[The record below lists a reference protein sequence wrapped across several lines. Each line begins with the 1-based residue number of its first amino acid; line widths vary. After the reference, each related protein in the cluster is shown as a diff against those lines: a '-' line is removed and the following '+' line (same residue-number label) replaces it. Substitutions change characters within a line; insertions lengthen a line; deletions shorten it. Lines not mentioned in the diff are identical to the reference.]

1 MLVNG
6 RLLMTCR
13 GRLRLFAV
21 GLLLVSQCQNALAK
35 NVSLN
40 LRSALAMVN
49 AQNPNVYAHRAEL
62 ERAMLENDYA
72 GKMALPSAS
81 LLLVPRWVDK
91 SGEDEDSFGNH
102 SFGNDSFARLTVSQP
117 LYDFGQTRVHRS
129 VTATARDAARGSL
142 LNAVSAYR
150 LDVMRRY
157 TDVLLAD
164 TRYLI
169 DFEVMTLAFLR
180 FNRLRERA
188 ELFDEVA
195 EIDVAEKE
203 VIYREAFA
211 EREKSSLARRNN
223 RIRLAAALG
232 DSELII
238 ENLKP
243 PDFEQW
249 LSRPSVLFDELYT
262 EIEQQNPQLDEA
274 GSYTNLA
281 RERLQLTQLQN
292 RAKLSAELELSE
304 YAETRGSRDDVRALL
319 ALRIPLLNSRS
330 QKWAER
336 QAQLEIDVML
346 QKQTQELLRL
356 KQHVYAVWEKLQI
369 ASLELE
375 AAKARVRHRDLYLD
389 KSRALY
395 EMEVRADIGN
405 AQSRL
410 LEATWLETKA
420 KVDVMLAWAELDLL
434 AGKPLLAHET
444 DQTQ

>member
-1 MLVNG
+1 
-6 RLLMTCR
+6 MTGR

-62 ERAMLENDYA
+62 ERAVLESDYA
-72 GKMALPSAS
+72 GKMALPSAN

-91 SGEDEDSFGNH
+91 SGEDEDNFS
-102 SFGNDSFARLTVSQP
+102 NDSFTRFTVAQP

-129 VTATARDAARGSL
+129 VTATARDAARESL

-150 LDVMRRY
+150 LHVMRRY

-195 EIDVAEKE
+195 EIDVTEKE

-211 EREKSSLARRNN
+211 ERERSSLARRSN

-232 DSELII
+232 DPELII
-238 ENLKP
+238 ENLEQ

-249 LSRPSVLFDELYT
+249 LSRPDVLFDELYT

-274 GSYTNLA
+274 KSYTNLA
-281 RERLQLTQLQN
+281 RERLQLAQLQN

-346 QKQTQELLRL
+346 QKQKQELLRL

-369 ASLELE
+369 ALLELE

-395 EMEVRADIGN
+395 EMEVRTDIGN
-405 AQSRL
+405 AQARL